1 MACDKISAN
10 VMKKTPPSSQAG
22 FTLVEVV
29 VTIVVSGLFIY
40 ASTLALQRMA
50 YINEQAEDL
59 TIANATA
66 QNVVE
71 RIRSAGYLT
80 LDDGTTDITSQLPGE
95 LLAPRNA
102 SYTVSTES
110 PGLKKL
116 DVDVAFTIQGKLQ
129 QHSYSSFVGEVG
141 VGQY

>member
-1 MACDKISAN
+1 MRKAPA
-10 VMKKTPPSSQAG
+10 TQRAG

-40 ASTLALQRMA
+40 ASTLALQRLA

-80 LDDGTTDITSQLPGE
+80 LNDGTTNITSQLPDD

-110 PGLKKL
+110 PGLKKV